1 MEKNKNTNQKTE
13 LQILLEEHPELMDMI
28 LKYINGNDFRALYKQ
43 YFLQP
48 VNNCINACVK
58 KFGKSYIYSIT
69 RNLLDQLG
77 FKDFRSYAENVT
89 IDSIFYNAEQ
99 KSQNESRDLF
109 VILNELF
116 TKSLSTKEFKEY
128 IITILSTSAKDIGM
142 GYINLL
148 MDYLGQQTFEDNPY
162 LPDDDYELS

>member
-1 MEKNKNTNQKTE
+1 MEEIKNTNQKTE

-77 FKDFRSYAENVT
+77 FKDFRSYAENVI

-116 TKSLSTKEFKEY
+116 TKSLSTNEFKEY
-128 IITILSTSAKDIGM
+128 IITILSASAKDIGM

-148 MDYLGQQTFEDNPY
+148 MYYLNEQTIDDSSY
-162 LPDDDYELS
+162 MPDDDYELS